1 MGSRRYLE
9 NDMTQPYDVMRMA
22 LISARQRFQNMMLN
36 NGDLRDQ
43 ARQGF
48 NETDAALENPSGF
61 KKAGDT
67 APGMPSSVS
76 VNEPLPM
83 ERS

>member
-1 MGSRRYLE
+1 
-9 NDMTQPYDVMRMA
+9 MTEPYDVMRMA
-22 LISARQRFQNMMLN
+22 LISSRQRFQNMMRA
-36 NGDLRDQ
+36 GVPGADLLDQ

-48 NETDAALENPSGF
+48 NETDAALENPAGF
-61 KKAGDT
+61 KTAGDS

-83 ERS
+83 E